1 MLDMLSNVA
10 ATIADYLTLK
20 MQIIYFFC
28 LLSLAQAEYVLRM
41 LFPFDHRR

>member
-1 MLDMLSNVA
+1 MLSNVA

-20 MQIIYFFC
+20 MQIIYFFFVC
-28 LLSLAQAEYVLRM
+28 LLSLTQAEYVLRM